1 MLTAGKCLTLD
12 LKEAK
17 MQKNAKKNWQMLL
30 SLNVRTFF
38 GDCNLKYLQINL
50 ETPESNRRKCVRIE
64 FLSDAKLLITKE
76 DPVIR

>member
-50 ETPESNRRKCVRIE
+50 EHLKATAANAFELNFCQMQNY
-64 FLSDAKLLITKE
+64 
-76 DPVIR
+76 